1 MADPTS
7 RHDGAPT
14 YAVDLD
20 GDSVELYQPRVAPSP
35 AAALVHQVK
44 AADRLDLL
52 AARYFGSPFEYWRI
66 ADANPSLVP
75 EDVLDPGAQ
84 LVIPKRT

>member
-14 YAVDLD
+14 YAITID
-20 GDSVELYQPRVAPSP
+20 GDAIELYQPRTLPPTTP
-35 AAALVHQVK
+35 AQQHRVVS
-44 AADRLDLL
+44 ADRMDLL

-66 ADANPSLVP
+66 ADANPRIVP
-75 EDVLDPGAQ
+75 EDVLDPGA
-84 LVIPKRT
+84 LIVIPKRT